1 MEKIFDMD
9 ILAFN
14 KTSVCASSSTN
25 ITEIMP
31 ERLQKC
37 PKKYKRKKQ
46 IKQTLKKHKPR
57 KKKTKK
63 KLPLTHFSSKES
75 HLESFF
81 KK

>member
-14 KTSVCASSSTN
+14 VTSVCASSSTN

-46 IKQTLKKHKPR
+46 IIKQTLKKHKPR
-57 KKKTKK
+57 KKKKK
-63 KLPLTHFSSKES
+63 KKTATDP
-75 HLESFF
+75 FF
-81 KK
+81 